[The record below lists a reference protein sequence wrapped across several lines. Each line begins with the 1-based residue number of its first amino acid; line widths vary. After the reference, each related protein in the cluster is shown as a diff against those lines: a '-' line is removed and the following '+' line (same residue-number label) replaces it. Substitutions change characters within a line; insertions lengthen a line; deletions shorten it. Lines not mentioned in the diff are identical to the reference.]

1 MAFDEARADD
11 PQAAAAF
18 RAVFD
23 DLIVQNQPEE
33 KSYVLDKATYESY
46 LRSLLNDKD
55 GPSPSYD
62 KKFSNRIR
70 FKVLHDE
77 NGPFLARAHSNK
89 RLYHKDELFDIIYA
103 AHKKCNHGN
112 GKQTYL
118 ELKDSADNIFIW
130 QCLLLTKMCFCKRAK
145 NKIASCRHSVSP
157 RTNAGTFEL
166 VNMESKP
173 DSSYIWILLYRDD
186 MTSFIF
192 GRPLKSR
199 CGQEVATELLLLF
212 LAHGAPF
219 YIYSSLSRRYI
230 LKILRKLYTLWPECP
245 TVFGQQNRKEINM
258 EFKRLLN
265 QWMEQSN
272 SKQWSIGCHF
282 VCSVLNDQFSNELGN
297 TPYRLLHR
305 TTLED
310 AQHVRSEYKST
321 SGNDALDS
329 NFANALLDRCVV
341 RGDDIEIPQSM
352 APVAENDT
360 ATTQSCSPGTNN
372 DGNES
377 FLFGSFQFPFSETE
391 DSCQNEIE
399 EVMRGL
405 KTIGNGGR
413 GDCLYHVLRQHIKA
427 FFKREYKVEDLRLRI
442 YAFLSE
448 EELGKNF
455 LRTYHPDINPDDL
468 RGNLESKLSW
478 GGPESLFAMSQIFNM
493 RVTVYSY
500 IRDQDK
506 PPYISR
512 YWPLTQQAYVNL
524 PMPSAFSMSVK
535 YASSH
540 YTLLLPT
547 EMVFPPR
554 GYKRGSSSCDDINDI
569 QLEDGL

>member
-1 MAFDEARADD
+1 MALDEAREDD

-18 RAVFD
+18 RALFD

-33 KSYVLDKATYESY
+33 KSYVIDKATYESY
-46 LRSLLNDKD
+46 LRSLLSDKD
-55 GPSPSYD
+55 DPSPSYD

-70 FKVLHDE
+70 FKVLYDK

-118 ELKDSADNIFIW
+118 ELKDSADNVFIW
-130 QCLLLTKMCFCKRAK
+130 QCLLLTKMCFCKRMK
-145 NKIASCRHSVSP
+145 NKTANCRRSVSP

-166 VNMESKP
+166 VNMESMP
-173 DSSYIWILLYRDD
+173 DTSYFWILLYRDD

-192 GRPLKSR
+192 GRPLRSR

-219 YIYSSLSRRYI
+219 YIYSSLSRRYV
-230 LKILRKLYTLWPECP
+230 LKILHKLYTLWPECP
-245 TVFGQQNRKEINM
+245 TVFGQQNRKEINT
-258 EFKRLLN
+258 EFPRLLN
-265 QWMEQSN
+265 QWMKQSC

-282 VCSVLNDQFSNELGN
+282 VCSVINGQFSSELGN
-297 TPYRLLHR
+297 TPYRLMHR

-310 AQHVRSEYKST
+310 AQHVRLEYKFT
-321 SGNDALDS
+321 ADNDALDS
-329 NFANALLDRCVV
+329 NDRGVI
-341 RGDDIEIPQSM
+341 RSDDLEIPQIM
-352 APVAENDT
+352 APLAEN
-360 ATTQSCSPGTNN
+360 TTQSYSPGAIS
-372 DGNES
+372 DGKES
-377 FLFGSFQFPFSETE
+377 LLLGSFQFPFSETE
-391 DSCQNEIE
+391 DSCHTEIE
-399 EVMRGL
+399 EVMRCL

-427 FFKREYKVEDLRLRI
+427 FFKREFNVEDLRLRI

-448 EELGKNF
+448 EELGKDF

-468 RGNLESKLSW
+468 RSNLESKVSW
-478 GGPESLFAMSQIFNM
+478 GGPESFFAISQIFNM
-493 RVTVYSY
+493 KVTVYSY

-512 YWPLTQQAYVNL
+512 YWPLAQQAYANL

-540 YTLLLPT
+540 YMLLLPT
-547 EMVFPPR
+547 DMAFPPR
-554 GYKRGSSSCDDINDI
+554 GFKRGSLSCDNI
-569 QLEDGL
+569 QLGDGF